1 MRTPNL
7 WVGLATLGVSA
18 LGWAQQA
25 QAPPTFRTSTDLV
38 TVDALVTDS
47 HGNAV
52 TGLTADDFRITEKGR
67 LQKISALTFVTTPF
81 VERKEFDPVPLAP
94 MRDVTTNRTA
104 PHSRAYAVVVDDL
117 HLMPFHGERVRRVLT
132 DLLGSIP
139 STDRVA
145 VIFTGRSDLSVDL
158 TDDRAAQMQAVGRV
172 QDALAFALDLTPV
185 VCGANEAQRRHQA
198 LGSLDVL
205 RNVAK
210 ILAET
215 RADERTVVYLS
226 EGFNFDFSA
235 MAVDGPPVPVSPAT
249 SSPPPG
255 RGKTPPPDQR
265 FCDEHGQSSVK
276 VSNSALPGDP
286 QENVADARQ
295 VQRALQEILDAAV
308 RADVRVYTI
317 DPRGNLPVED
327 DYTGFTPLVQGAAL
341 QSKLTVQNDFLR
353 TVAAETGALAAVQR
367 SDLHG
372 AVREVLADTGS
383 YYLLGYTPDP
393 LLRDGLYHQIEVKVA
408 RPGLHVRSRK
418 GYQAPDANP
427 KVVTGAS
434 ALSADLVGGDATADI
449 SLAAFVAPLVSVGK
463 LTKTAVTIEVTYPGP
478 ATLPAS
484 IADDLRYDVVDADVE
499 GKGAVVSHRAFHIA
513 LTPARPGDVPFFIND
528 LIDLRP
534 GVANLRVGV
543 LSQATGKVGTVAIP
557 VRIPNLGGDGLEMP
571 SLIVGVE
578 GARASSMPA
587 DELAGF
593 VPFQPTLRRT
603 FSADER
609 LRIFAPLSWGGHGD
623 AATVT
628 VSIAGDGAG
637 FTQTQSA
644 RATGAATGLRHAT
657 VDQVVPLAG
666 LAPGDHVLTMT
677 ATLQGG
683 KPVTRTVGFHITA
696 R

>member
-7 WVGLATLGVSA
+7 WVGLAAVGASA
-18 LGWAQQA
+18 LVWAQQA
-25 QAPPTFRTSTDLV
+25 QVPPTFRTSTDLV

-67 LQKISALTFVTTPF
+67 PQRIAALTFVTTPL

-94 MRDVTTNRTA
+94 IRDVITNRTA
-104 PHSRAYAVVVDDL
+104 PHSRAYAVVVDDM
-117 HLMPFHGERVRRVLT
+117 HLMSFHGERVRRVLT

-172 QDALAFALDLTPV
+172 RDALAFAMDLTPV

-215 RADERTVVYLS
+215 RADERTVVYVS

-235 MAVDGPPVPVSPAT
+235 VPVDGSQVPVD
-249 SSPPPG
+249 PPPG
-255 RGKTPPPDQR
+255 RGKIPPRDQR
-265 FCDEHGQSSVK
+265 FCDEHGMTSVR
-276 VSNSALPGDP
+276 VSASALPGDP
-286 QENVADARQ
+286 PENVPDARQ

-308 RADVRVYTI
+308 RADVRIYTI

-327 DYTGFTPLVQGAAL
+327 DITGFVSYSPIL

-393 LLRDGLYHQIEVKVA
+393 LVRDGQYHQIDVKVT
-408 RPGLHVRSRK
+408 RPSLHVRSRK
-418 GYQAPDANP
+418 DYLAPETNP
-427 KVVTGAS
+427 KPLTAES
-434 ALSADLVGGDATADI
+434 ALSADLAGGDATAGI
-449 SLAAFVAPLVSVGK
+449 SLAAFVAPLVAAGK
-463 LTKTAVTIEVTYPGP
+463 LTKTAVTIEVSYPGP
-478 ATLPAS
+478 ATFPAS
-484 IADDLRYDVVDADVE
+484 ITDDLDYDVVDADVE
-499 GKGAVVSHRAFHIA
+499 GKGAVVAHRAFHIA
-513 LTPARPGDVPFFIND
+513 MTPTRPGDVPFFIND
-528 LIDLRP
+528 VIDLRP

-543 LSQATGKVGTVAIP
+543 LSKATGKVGTVAIP
-557 VRIPNLGGDGLEMP
+557 LRIPNLGGDGLLMP
-571 SLIVGVE
+571 SLVVGLE
-578 GARASSMPA
+578 GAGEPAMPA
-587 DELAGF
+587 DALAGL
-593 VPFQPTLRRT
+593 VPFQPALTRT
-603 FSADER
+603 FTAEDT
-609 LRIFAPLSWGGHGD
+609 LRIFAPLSWRANVDSAMVTLSVRGG
-623 AATVT
+623 
-628 VSIAGDGAG
+628 GDGTGA
-637 FTQTQSA
+637 TKTQSV
-644 RATGAATGLRHAT
+644 RGTGAAAGLRHAT
-657 VDQVVPLAG
+657 VDQLVALAG
-666 LAPGDHVLTMT
+666 LAPGDHVLTVT
-677 ATLQGG
+677 VTLPGG
-683 KPVTRTVGFHITA
+683 KPVTRTVGFQVTT
-696 R
+696 RSR